1 MANIILVTNVA
12 QFHNNYCSP
21 VSIWLYKQQN
31 TAHYFMVNQGGYA
44 CYMLKVNKSK
54 LNGSSA
60 AQQYPVEND
69 EKYVKYKIN
78 LFNINIEEEFLKVI
92 FALLVFIYFLLFYF
106 VVILLYF
113 NSYLHILQH
122 PNLSNKILVK

>member
-1 MANIILVTNVA
+1 
-12 QFHNNYCSP
+12 
-21 VSIWLYKQQN
+21 
-31 TAHYFMVNQGGYA
+31 MVNQGGYA

-78 LFNINIEEEFLKVI
+78 LFNINIEEEF
-92 FALLVFIYFLLFYF
+92 F
-106 VVILLYF
+106 
-113 NSYLHILQH
+113 
-122 PNLSNKILVK
+122 

>member
-1 MANIILVTNVA
+1 MLHN
-12 QFHNNYCSP
+12 FHNNNYCSP
-21 VSIWLYKQQN
+21 ALLQYGFVSQTSYKTKQH
-31 TAHYFMVNQGGYA
+31 HYFIVEYQGGYA

-78 LFNINIEEEFLKVI
+78 FF
-92 FALLVFIYFLLFYF
+92 FC
-106 VVILLYF
+106 
-113 NSYLHILQH
+113 
-122 PNLSNKILVK
+122 

>member
-1 MANIILVTNVA
+1 
-12 QFHNNYCSP
+12 
-21 VSIWLYKQQN
+21 
-31 TAHYFMVNQGGYA
+31 MVNQGGYA

-92 FALLVFIYFLLFYF
+92 FAFFFLFYLLFYF

-113 NSYLHILQH
+113 NSYLLILQH

>member
-1 MANIILVTNVA
+1 MVVQTTKQHIIL
-12 QFHNNYCSP
+12 
-21 VSIWLYKQQN
+21 WYK
-31 TAHYFMVNQGGYA
+31 VDGYA

-92 FALLVFIYFLLFYF
+92 FAFFNIFFI
-106 VVILLYF
+106 ILLCCYF
-113 NSYLHILQH
+113 IIL
-122 PNLSNKILVK
+122 

>member
-1 MANIILVTNVA
+1 
-12 QFHNNYCSP
+12 
-21 VSIWLYKQQN
+21 
-31 TAHYFMVNQGGYA
+31 MVNQGGYA

-78 LFNINIEEEFLKVI
+78 LFNINIEEEFFKGYFRIL
-92 FALLVFIYFLLFYF
+92 FFFLLFYF

-113 NSYLHILQH
+113 NSYLLILQH

>member
-1 MANIILVTNVA
+1 
-12 QFHNNYCSP
+12 
-21 VSIWLYKQQN
+21 
-31 TAHYFMVNQGGYA
+31 MVNQGGYA

-92 FALLVFIYFLLFYF
+92 FAFFFFNFIYYFTLLLFYYTL
-106 VVILLYF
+106 ILICLF
-113 NSYLHILQH
+113 CNIPICLIRFL
-122 PNLSNKILVK
+122 